1 MFPSKG
7 SKEIT
12 LINGE
17 FNEEVEID
25 IKVKKRL
32 TEYTALNARNSYADL
47 NTTALQTSL
56 KSGDSSME
64 ISNIETKNMNVEDVP
79 LSISYDVVVTNA
91 SEDIGESFLSQLYYK
106 TQMKRTLLN

>member
-1 MFPSKG
+1 
-7 SKEIT
+7 
-12 LINGE
+12 
-17 FNEEVEID
+17 
-25 IKVKKRL
+25 
-32 TEYTALNARNSYADL
+32 
-47 NTTALQTSL
+47 
-56 KSGDSSME
+56 ME